1 MKKLAL
7 ILFVTLLD
15 LLAFGQSS
23 KNGSR
28 NPAGYYG
35 SLNSLS
41 FSYTL
46 SPSRFRER
54 TITEI
59 NNTPFAKDRLKFA
72 TAGFNIEFTQIFE
85 RKVETVFSYG
95 YARIKS
101 DIKRIKYSFP
111 SGQDRTIIE
120 DLRGNK
126 HQIGLKLH
134 FYGSKS
140 FAPIGTY
147 FSIETQLGMASF
159 AADSMSVGALKNQSA
174 LSGFVNQ
181 YRRIEGQERVP
192 INITDNKANF
202 FALRIGFGNNTPLTK
217 NLLLKT
223 AISVPAISRQF
234 RKSYLPTNGF
244 QYLTNSSNAD
254 IVDGNVRPL
263 LYKTIYRSHVVV
275 LEIGLR
281 YQL

>member
-126 HQIGLKLH
+126 HQIVLKLH

-174 LSGFVNQ
+174 LSGFVTR
-181 YRRIEGQERVP
+181 YRSIEGQERVP

-234 RKSYLPTNGF
+234 RK
-244 QYLTNSSNAD
+244 
-254 IVDGNVRPL
+254 
-263 LYKTIYRSHVVV
+263 
-275 LEIGLR
+275 
-281 YQL
+281 